1 MPKDTDRKQAA
12 QYASDGEV
20 EEFHDAH
27 TYEEPVTGNATSSGL
42 ALKIMLGRTCVLSQA

>member
-42 ALKIMLGRTCVLSQA
+42 ALKIMLSRTCVLSQA